1 MRLTGASVSVNR
13 LVDDPDRRIELS
25 IDDIDRWGIGAEEFV
40 AGEDEFRIKAVAG
53 RFIDHVPA
61 EKSLQSVIVVVVCSE
76 FSGSTIR
83 RDFALLVHH
92 DELRSFPRLSGFANP
107 APHFVVLL
115 IHAPTKKM
123 ISRGLASDRRIH
135 SDAGGIRRGWGG
147 LTCRQEEGAK

>member
-13 LVDDPDRRIELS
+13 LVDDPDLRIELS

-40 AGEDEFRIKAVAG
+40 AGEDEFRIEAVAG

-61 EKSLQSVIVVVVCSE
+61 EKSLQSVIVVVVGADLS
-76 FSGSTIR
+76 SGAIGG
-83 RDFALLVHH
+83 DFALLVHH
-92 DELRSFPRLSGFANP
+92 NELCGFPRLSRLANP

-115 IHAPTKKM
+115 IHTPTKKVV
-123 ISRGLASDRRIH
+123 SRGLASDGRIH
-135 SDAGGIRRGWGG
+135 SDAGGVRRGWGG